1 MTIFLL
7 LFGELIYELSLV
19 EKAVRWVDHT
29 SRPMDSQVCGLP
41 RPPMG
46 YLGDER
52 LGLNFGRFG
61 RIVPKYFGRWEIDYN
76 EIL

>member
-29 SRPMDSQVCGLP
+29 SRPMDSQVFGLP

-46 YLGDER
+46 YLGDGR

-61 RIVPKYFGRWEIDYN
+61 RIDPNILGDGRLNWSGSK
-76 EIL
+76 